1 MVAIDGADIAGAH
14 TRARRH
20 IRVLYSPEG
29 VDADDVIRDEMARI
43 PTARAVIV
51 VTDDRA
57 IRDDARKLGANLI
70 DSSVFAELLWGR

>member
-1 MVAIDGADIAGAH
+1 
-14 TRARRH
+14 
-20 IRVLYSPEG
+20 VLYSPEG
-29 VDADDVIRDEMARI
+29 IDADDVIRDEMARI